1 MPYKDL
7 GKRRAHARAYYEKN
21 KEELNRKGQEYY
33 QKNIEKLRRANIVYN
48 ATHKEVRTAYRATHK
63 DESAAYY
70 EKNKEELNRKG
81 QEYYQ
86 KNREAV
92 IQRTK
97 KYRQENKEWY
107 KKYYQKKYEN
117 IKLQVLAKI
126 DPAMKCANCGCDETR
141 FLEVNH
147 IKGGGGQENKK
158 RGKKVTRN
166 MILLI
171 HTGKRGLE
179 DLNLLCRVCNQL
191 DHLER
196 VYGPSGSRVVWDKQV
211 TKYPLLESQKLLVSK
226 R

>member
-1 MPYKDL
+1 MAYKDKE
-7 GKRRAHARAYYEKN
+7 KRRAN
-21 KEELNRKGQEYY
+21 N
-33 QKNIEKLRRANIVYN
+33 RANYAKHKDDPQWIAQRRRCNNAYN
-48 ATHKEVRTAYRATHK
+48 ATHKEVRAAYRATHK
-63 DESAAYY
+63 EESAAYY

-117 IKLQVLAKI
+117 IKLEVLAKI
-126 DPAMKCANCGCDETR
+126 DPAMKCANCGCDEPR

-147 IKGGGGQENKK
+147 INGGGGQENKK

-179 DLNLLCRVCNQL
+179 DLNLLCKVCNQL

-196 VYGPSGSRVVWDKQV
+196 VHGHTGLRVVWDN
-211 TKYPLLESQKLLVSK
+211 LEDYIIDRITYKC
-226 R
+226 